1 MMDQIQGVMNVMGL
15 DVCDFVQFLPEKN
28 GSKEVLH
35 IVSVSHDKKYW
46 DVVLQLKL
54 LAFYNDMYIPA
65 LLLKLNGAEAME
77 VEEEGVPEGKAYVHI
92 NMVVD

>member
-1 MMDQIQGVMNVMGL
+1 M
-15 DVCDFVQFLPEKN
+15 
-28 GSKEVLH
+28 
-35 IVSVSHDKKYW
+35 
-46 DVVLQLKL
+46 VLQLKL

-77 VEEEGVPEGKAYVHI
+77 VEEEGVPEGKADVHSTI

>member
-35 IVSVSHDKKYW
+35 IVSVSHDKKY
-46 DVVLQLKL
+46 
-54 LAFYNDMYIPA
+54 
-65 LLLKLNGAEAME
+65 
-77 VEEEGVPEGKAYVHI
+77 
-92 NMVVD
+92 